1 MRIRSA
7 IILGLLAIALAGA
20 VLWRLAV
27 GGGGLAFADDPAIGV
42 IRWLRVVSGAG
53 VGASLAV
60 AGVMLQSLLRN
71 PLASPD
77 LLGLSAGASLAI
89 MIAAYTGYR
98 ATGSLVPV
106 AEPLPAVA
114 GSLGA
119 LVLVYTASQR
129 RGFLDPVTL
138 ILVGVIAGIIFGSA
152 ASLVRQLLPDG
163 GFQASR
169 LLLGRLTD
177 DTPWSLAWAVLAGA
191 CAGVVIG
198 LWLGPR
204 MDAASMSD
212 DEAASVGVPIGALR
226 AWLFVT
232 SGVLTALTVVVAG
245 PIGFVGL
252 VVPHACRMLLG
263 PAHRVVIAASAL
275 LGAAAIVAG
284 DALVRS
290 IDLPTGRLPVGVIT
304 ALVGG
309 PVFIL
314 MLRSMMRRGGAGTV

>member
-1 MRIRSA
+1 MSRRTA
-7 IILGLLAIALAGA
+7 IILVLLGVSLAAAIA
-20 VLWRLAV
+20 VRLLV
-27 GGGGLAFADDPAIGV
+27 GGDRLGWPDDPTIAS
-42 IRWLRVVSGAG
+42 IRWLRVVCGLG

-89 MIAAYTGYR
+89 MISAYVGYR
-98 ATGSLVPV
+98 ATGSIVPA
-106 AEPLPAVA
+106 AEPLPAIV
-114 GSLGA
+114 GSLVA
-119 LVLVYTASQR
+119 LGLVFGMSQR
-129 RGFLDPVTL
+129 RGFIEPVTL
-138 ILVGVIAGIIFGSA
+138 ILVGVIVGIVFGAA

-169 LLLGRLTD
+169 LLLGRLSD
-177 DTPWSLAWAVLAGA
+177 DTPWSLAWLCLAAAVLGT
-191 CAGVVIG
+191 VIG
-198 LWLGPR
+198 MWLGPR
-204 MDAASMSD
+204 MDVASMSD
-212 DEAASVGVPIGALR
+212 DEAASVGVPVGRLR

-232 SGVLTALTVVVAG
+232 SGVLAAITVVIAG

-263 PAHRVVIAASAL
+263 SSHRSLIVASAL

-290 IDLPTGRLPVGVIT
+290 INLPTGRLPVGVIT

-314 MLRSMMRRGGAGTV
+314 MLRSMMRRV